1 MWPPVLLLYIYIYL
15 PFQHSTLSC
24 PLLIAA
30 LRCVLVSQSK
40 VMVPGPRSRMRRQ
53 TPNAVGK
60 LRLVWVVLSG
70 INFEPGLDVLVPL
83 VGPSHHPQ
91 DGLLQDLLR
100 LPLQHVRRLP
110 LLQSAG
116 VASVP
121 PVELVCQRATKGRWK
136 GNTTSVR
143 RHMIK
148 HTHMCTE

>member
-121 PVELVCQRATKGRWK
+121 PVELVCQPSATKGGWK
-136 GNTTSVR
+136 GNRTSVR
-143 RHMIK
+143 RHMKQTYISTK
-148 HTHMCTE
+148 